1 MRRIGA
7 FAGLTAIV
15 ALAFVVVASPA
26 VAADKYIKNDDK
38 PLDDARRPAPGK
50 ALVYFARPQL
60 MGAAVKVKLYGD
72 GEFLG
77 IITSEGYIP
86 WEGDPGKHEFIV
98 AAENAGFLVAEFAP
112 DKIYYVQVAIH
123 MGAMKARTHFEVARP
138 KSEAL
143 DEVSGK
149 HDQLRLITT
158 TAEGLAWVTEEKADI
173 DKTIAKFRAKGEE
186 FETLGPADGWDAP
199 PWSGGK

>member
-1 MRRIGA
+1 
-7 FAGLTAIV
+7 V
-15 ALAFVVVASPA
+15 AAPA
-26 VAADKYIKNDDK
+26 VASEKYVKNDDK

-50 ALVYFARPQL
+50 ALVYFVRPQL

-72 GEFLG
+72 GSSRDHHLR
-77 IITSEGYIP
+77 GYIP

-98 AAENAGFLVAEFAP
+98 ASENAGFLVAEFAP

-143 DEVSGK
+143 DEVSKK

-158 TAEGLAWVTEEKADI
+158 TEEGLAWVTEEKADI

-186 FETLGPADGWDAP
+186 FETLNPDDGWDAP

>member
-1 MRRIGA
+1 MRRIGV
-7 FAGLTAIV
+7 LV
-15 ALAFVVVASPA
+15 ALLAVVALVLVAAPA
-26 VAADKYIKNDDK
+26 VASDKYVKNDDK

-60 MGAAVKVKLYGD
+60 MGAAVKVKLYAD

-77 IITSEGYIP
+77 IMTSEGYIP
-86 WEGDPGKHEFIV
+86 WEGDPGKHEFV
-98 AAENAGFLVAEFAP
+98 AAAENAGFLVAELAAG
-112 DKIYYVQVAIH
+112 KIYYVQVAIH

-138 KSEAL
+138 GSEAL
-143 DEVSGK
+143 EEVSGK

-158 TAEGLAWVTEEKADI
+158 TADGLAWVSEEKADI

-186 FETLGPADGWDAP
+186 FETLKAEEGWDAP
-199 PWSGGK
+199 PWAPGK

>member
-1 MRRIGA
+1 MSSVTVLLVA
-7 FAGLTAIV
+7 V
-15 ALAFVVVASPA
+15 ALLAAAPVVASE
-26 VAADKYIKNDDK
+26 KYVKNDDK

-50 ALVYFARPQL
+50 ALVYFARSQL

-98 AAENAGFLVAEFAP
+98 AAENAGFLVAELAP

-143 DEVSGK
+143 EEVSKK

-158 TAEGLAWVTEEKADI
+158 TEEGLAWVAEEKTDI

-186 FETLGPADGWDAP
+186 FETLTPDDGWDAP